1 MREMD
6 QRVRRIEDAKT
17 LVCGIPSVEAQA
29 QLRHGFEMLL
39 PILEENYRRLN
50 SGALDAFS
58 DEELRNLARDM
69 KEWDA
74 KMADIYNGS
83 LRIGLGGIEPFP
95 KLLAEFKAY
104 QERAQSQL
112 EGILL
117 SLSESFKEL
126 LEKSAQEV
134 NTSA

>member
-1 MREMD
+1 M
-6 QRVRRIEDAKT
+6 IANK
-17 LVCGIPSVEAQA
+17 
-29 QLRHGFEMLL
+29 LRHGFEMLL